1 MDDARNHSTAKLM
14 YLLLVV
20 YLLINYTPFQSI
32 PDSHPAISI
41 AGVSYFKASIYHY
54 VSALLVAI
62 ITELVE
68 IQ

>member
-1 MDDARNHSTAKLM
+1 M

-54 VSALLVAI
+54 VFALLVAI
-62 ITELVE
+62 ITELVGT
-68 IQ
+68 Q